1 MDFLRGEWI
10 GFPYA
15 IRLAEER
22 GATQV
27 HIQPRLQDSSI
38 NGDVRPDVYAE
49 RPGKIPLIIEVE
61 DSVGQKLNVDGP
73 RHRES
78 RLVGKA
84 EFVFIIGPGAKGG
97 CEKRLRQWFGDQVE
111 LLYLRDLI
119 GRYGRL
125 GVASKALG
133 SATLTNLASETTVP

>member
-61 DSVGQKLNVDGP
+61 DSVGQKLKVDGP

-97 CEKRLRQWFGDQVE
+97 CEKPADRCSAVHAE
-111 LLYLRDLI
+111 
-119 GRYGRL
+119 
-125 GVASKALG
+125 GVRR
-133 SATLTNLASETTVP
+133 